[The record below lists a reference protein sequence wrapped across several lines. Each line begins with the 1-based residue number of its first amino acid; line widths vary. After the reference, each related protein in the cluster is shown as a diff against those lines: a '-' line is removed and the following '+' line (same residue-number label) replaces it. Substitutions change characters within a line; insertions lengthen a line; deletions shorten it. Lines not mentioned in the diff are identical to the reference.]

1 MKTKVNKKFVLISIG
16 MALMMMFAPAA
27 SAQAD
32 TEPPS
37 DVENLKAVAGDSMIN
52 LTWNVATD
60 NDVVE
65 GYKVYFGTEP
75 VVEPGQEYETSVDTG
90 NKISYD
96 LEGLENGTT
105 YYMAVTA
112 YDPAG
117 NESENYSV
125 EVSATPAHGAA
136 DSEAPTVVQAEA
148 LDKYTVLVT
157 FSEPVSVP
165 ETDPQSAF
173 TIVDD
178 ATGMTL
184 DVLAA
189 ALNLEDTSEKSV
201 LLTTAE
207 QQAGANY
214 VLTAGIQ
221 VEDKSGNPIQSGTS
235 DTGVFIGTDLEPKE
249 FEPQG
254 DLVAEGEDTVGP
266 QLIDVQVSDNT
277 HVQIAFS
284 EVVNLG
290 PAPELSFIITEEE
303 NIQNTLD
310 VYEAVLSPKGDIVTL
325 TTAPQQPKNYN
336 LIVMEDVTDEAGNM
350 IDVAN
355 NATVFFGG
363 SAPEEVVEETPEA
376 ENPEDMPEET
386 PEDLISDVTPPEDAS
401 DLKAKLL
408 ENMTGMLTWTP
419 SANTAGDLANY
430 VLYKSTDG
438 TDYGDSVMLDPTAE
452 SHDLKGLVSDMTYFF
467 KLTAKDTAGNESDGI
482 KTAFTLELPQTGPE
496 LALLLLGSAGLGGLM
511 NRKKKRK

>member
-1 MKTKVNKKFVLISIG
+1 MNAKTNKSFVMVSIG
-16 MALMMMFAPAA
+16 MMLMMMLAPSAM
-27 SAQAD
+27 AQAD

-37 DVENLKAVAGDSMIN
+37 DVENVRAVAGDSMIT

-60 NDVVE
+60 NDVVA

-75 VVEPGQEYETSVDTG
+75 VVEPGQEYETSVDAG

-96 LEGLENGTT
+96 LEGLTNGTT

-157 FSEPVSVP
+157 FSEAVNLPD
-165 ETDPQSAF
+165 TDPQSAF

-189 ALNLEDTSEKSV
+189 AMNLEDTSEKSV

-221 VEDKSGNPIQSGTS
+221 VEDKAGNPIQSGTS

-249 FEPQG
+249 FEPEG

-266 QLIDVQVSDNT
+266 QLIDVQVPDNT

-310 VYEAVLSPKGDIVTL
+310 VYEAVLSPEGDIVTL
-325 TTAPQQPKNYN
+325 TTAPQKAKNYN

-363 SAPEEVVEETPEA
+363 SAAEEVVEETPE
-376 ENPEDMPEET
+376 ENPEEMPEET

-408 ENMTGMLTWTP
+408 ENMAVMLTWTP

-438 TDYGDSVMLDPTAE
+438 TDYGDGVMLDPTAD
-452 SHDLKGLVSDMTYFF
+452 SYDLKGLVSDMTYFF
-467 KLTAKDTAGNESDGI
+467 KLTAKDAAGNESDGVT
-482 KTAFTLELPQTGPE
+482 TAFTLELPQTGPE